1 MLGNPID
8 GTIKGLIRNMF
19 HCQVRSRAFVT
30 QYDVQKIY
38 GYLWYI
44 PCISFMSCFVTSYEI
59 PSKFALIKYV
69 LECASDVGC
78 CMKPAKTIGDSQK
91 SDTFLIAHACAFC
104 GVGIVFA

>member
-1 MLGNPID
+1 MD
-8 GTIKGLIRNMF
+8 KS
-19 HCQVRSRAFVT
+19 H
-30 QYDVQKIY
+30 
-38 GYLWYI
+38 
-44 PCISFMSCFVTSYEI
+44 EI